1 MKENK
6 KDLLIDVAQ
15 NLFYQ
20 QGIRA
25 TGIDLVLTNSGI
37 AKKTLY
43 NHFSSKEAL
52 IIATLKR
59 RDQQFMLMMA
69 EKVARLTEQQTSS
82 KELNPVLALFDAHHE
97 WINSDNF
104 HGCMFINAS
113 AEFPAPED
121 PIHLICLQHK
131 QNIVDYIETLL
142 PLTISNKKATALQ
155 LTLLL
160 DGTIVMAHTMNDKSS
175 AKHAKLVAEVIL
187 SH

>member
-1 MKENK
+1 MKTNK

-25 TGIDLVLTNSGI
+25 TGIDLVLAKSGV

-43 NHFSSKEAL
+43 NHFDSKETL
-52 IIATLKR
+52 IMATLKR
-59 RDQQFMLMMA
+59 RDQQFMDMMQN
-69 EKVARLTEQQTSS
+69 KVSNLTISQTAAKSL
-82 KELNPVLALFDAHHE
+82 KPALALFDAHDE
-97 WINSDNF
+97 WINSDKF

-113 AEFPAPED
+113 AEYPDTEN

-142 PLTISNKKATALQ
+142 PLTTADKRSTALQ
-155 LTLLL
+155 LSLLL
-160 DGTIVMAHTMNDKSS
+160 DGAIVMAHTMNDRNS
-175 AKHAKLVAEVIL
+175 AKHAKQAAIVLLA
-187 SH
+187 H